1 MNRRKYILTFFVTM
15 LLISPIIGLAQ
26 DINTNNLTTIN
37 YVDTA
42 LIKKHYKKV
51 DTSRITIE
59 FNRVTGIAS
68 FYSKILDGTLTST
81 GERYRNAKYTAASNF
96 FKLNTLV
103 RVTNLKNGMSVLV
116 RINDRMHPNMMRKG
130 RVIDLSQAAA
140 KKLLFKSHGIVR
152 VSIEAL
158 GYSKM
163 NPTN

>member
-1 MNRRKYILTFFVTM
+1 MRQYIVTIVIM
-15 LLISPIIGLAQ
+15 LSPIIGLAQ
-26 DINTNNLTTIN
+26 DVNTNSLTTIN
-37 YVDTA
+37 YIDSI
-42 LIKKHYKKV
+42 LLKKHHKKI
-51 DTSRITIE
+51 DTSRISIE

-103 RVTNLKNGMSVLV
+103 RVTNLKNGMSVVV
-116 RINDRMHPNMMRKG
+116 RINDHMHPDMMRKG
-130 RVIDLSQAAA
+130 RVIDLSQLAA
-140 KKLLFKSHGIVR
+140 KKLQFKSHGIVR
-152 VSIEAL
+152 VNVEAL

>member
-1 MNRRKYILTFFVTM
+1 MNMRKYIIPFFVTFLM
-15 LLISPIIGLAQ
+15 ASPIIGLAQ

-37 YVDTA
+37 YIDSA
-42 LIKKHYKKV
+42 LIKKHYKKI

-68 FYSKILDGTLTST
+68 FYSKTLDGTLTST
-81 GERYRNAKYTAASNF
+81 GERYRNIKYTAASNF

-103 RVTNLKNGMSVLV
+103 RVTNLKNGKSVLV
-116 RINDRMHPNMMRKG
+116 RINDHMHPNMMRKG
-130 RVIDLSQAAA
+130 RVVDLSQVAA

-152 VSIEAL
+152 VNVEAL